1 MGANL
6 PRLLQDER
14 YPKFHRDPTP
24 KRAWAG
30 LAARCWEDYRVKAP
44 RRRCIANPSL
54 LPICLPCPEFRRH
67 QQHPSSMRFMS
78 HHVLYYYRGEGTQAS
93 GASDPCGASG
103 ACGDRGACGGRKR
116 TTALISHDSEPGPAP
131 VRENRIQF
139 PTHRPDVQDAQCCVQ
154 VGRFLTFFPTPG
166 FPGHQTGY
174 FCCDCYC
181 SYMPRVI
188 GTLGRVGEGRGRGVI
203 SGAEHVGKQ
212 VILPF
217 EISAGQGEGK
227 QA

>member
-6 PRLLQDER
+6 PRLFARREVSQVPPGS
-14 YPKFHRDPTP
+14 YPETCVGWFGR
-24 KRAWAG
+24 
-30 LAARCWEDYRVKAP
+30 
-44 RRRCIANPSL
+44 SL
-54 LPICLPCPEFRRH
+54 LGGLPGEAPQETLHRQPDPFAHLLCLCPEFRRH

-93 GASDPCGASG
+93 GASG

-116 TTALISHDSEPGPAP
+116 TTALISHDSDLGPAP

-166 FPGHQTGY
+166 FPGHQAAY
-174 FCCDCYC
+174 FCDYYC
-181 SYMPRVI
+181 SCMPRVI
-188 GTLGRVGEGRGRGVI
+188 GTLGRVGEGRRGSWKGSHVWGRACG
-203 SGAEHVGKQ
+203 
-212 VILPF
+212 
-217 EISAGQGEGK
+217 
-227 QA
+227 